1 MSVSNSKQPKIVRRG
16 SVKELS
22 EKFQKESSKS
32 SEKTT
37 SSYPK
42 AGLILR
48 TQTSREST
56 PGNAPQVHEFSAWL
70 LYFDF
75 FLVFI

>member
-1 MSVSNSKQPKIVRRG
+1 MLCVLLQRDDNAIMDKKTTYVRRG

-22 EKFQKESSKS
+22 EKFIQKEADKS
-32 SEKTT
+32 AS

-48 TQTSREST
+48 TRDQRSREST
-56 PGNAPQVHEFSAWL
+56 PGTR
-70 LYFDF
+70 
-75 FLVFI
+75 

>member
-1 MSVSNSKQPKIVRRG
+1 MSISSNKQAKVLRRG

-56 PGNAPQVHEFSAWL
+56 PGRAQS
-70 LYFDF
+70 
-75 FLVFI
+75 IT

>member
-1 MSVSNSKQPKIVRRG
+1 MTGNKQPKIVRRG

-56 PGNAPQVHEFSAWL
+56 PGMAQHITKIL
-70 LYFDF
+70 
-75 FLVFI
+75 